1 MPLNFNK
8 LALALILTLTT
19 VYSSNLEQVQAQME
33 LPTREGYF
41 YFPTTHQ
48 AKEWSQLTS
57 KQQKKA
63 KEVQYDRKKFS
74 DWLLSLDQNSTKKQA
89 NTTK

>member
-1 MPLNFNK
+1 MIKIAKVWLT
-8 LALALILTLTT
+8 LVLTLTT
-19 VYSSNLEQVQAQME
+19 SFSSNLEQVQAQNE

-57 KQQKKA
+57 EQQKKA
-63 KEVQYDRKKFS
+63 KEVNYGRKQFS
-74 DWLLSLDQNSTKKQA
+74 DWLLSLDQNSTKKQV

>member
-1 MPLNFNK
+1 MIKITKVWLT
-8 LALALILTLTT
+8 LVLTLTT
-19 VYSSNLEQVQAQME
+19 SFSSNLEQVQAQNE
-33 LPTREGYF
+33 LPAREGYF

-57 KQQKKA
+57 EQQKKA
-63 KEVQYDRKKFS
+63 KEVNYDRKQFS
-74 DWLLSLDQNSTKKQA
+74 DWLLSIDQNSTKKRA